1 MALIIPPRA
10 AKEFAAV
17 PRAVAKRLL
26 ERLERIAE
34 DPFAPQI
41 SVKPL
46 AGRAGVFRVRQGDWR
61 ALYSIE
67 NGDVIVERIGDRK
80 VVYR

>member
-1 MALIIPPRA
+1 M
-10 AKEFAAV
+10 

>member
-1 MALIIPPRA
+1 MPRT
-10 AKEFAAV
+10 
-17 PRAVAKRLL
+17 VAKRLL

-46 AGRAGVFRVRQGDWR
+46 VGRAGVFRVRQGDLGGIASPAMRCGAYWTMR
-61 ALYSIE
+61 SQ
-67 NGDVIVERIGDRK
+67 
-80 VVYR
+80 